1 MRVIDLMDSKPP
13 VAVVPGNRED
23 LLRLFARHPLH
34 GLPVVK
40 EGTRKLAGLVLRTDL
55 FRDPAEPQIALLMNP
70 NPITVYAQA
79 PLREAAELAV
89 RGRSP
94 LLPVISGS
102 NDLVGLVTPEGFLEA
117 LLGNRSLVQ
126 THLHRRAVP
135 VHRTT
140 PARVA
145 LAILQVTGAPA
156 LPVLDDDTRLVGI
169 VTDGDLLR
177 HSSIGE
183 AAPEATPAG
192 GPGEGATI
200 GEGITT
206 LRKVSQLTE
215 ELQLPLTP
223 VDQIMVRDVRTVQPY
238 TTVGEA
244 AKLLLDHHVSQA
256 PVVNERGRLLDLI
269 TDLDLVEALL

>member
-1 MRVIDLMDSKPP
+1 MRVIDLMEPKPP
-13 VAVVPGNRED
+13 VAVVPGNRQD
-23 LLRLFARHPLH
+23 LLRLFAQHSVP

-40 EGTRKLAGLVLRTDL
+40 EGTRKLVGVVLRSDL
-55 FRDPAEPQIALLMNP
+55 FRDPTEPQIALLMNP

-89 RGRSP
+89 HSRSP
-94 LLPVISGS
+94 VLPVVSGS
-102 NDLVGLVTPEGFLEA
+102 NDLVGLVTPEKFLEP

-135 VHRTT
+135 IHRTT

-145 LAILQVTGAPA
+145 LAILQVTAASA
-156 LPVLDDDTRLVGI
+156 LPVLGDDNQLIGI

-177 HSSIGE
+177 QSSIGE
-183 AAPEATPAG
+183 AEMPEP
-192 GPGEGATI
+192 PPPEP
-200 GEGITT
+200 GEGITPWKGST
-206 LRKVSQLTE
+206 ALRKVSQLAE
-215 ELQLPLTP
+215 ELQVPLTP
-223 VDQIMVRDVRTVQPY
+223 VERIMVREVHTVQPY

-256 PVVNERGRLLDLI
+256 PVVDERGKLLDLV